1 MYTDDSH
8 SSGLAPALVSYI
20 DELSVDSHHHGSPHS
35 STSHPSPP
43 HQHQPQQPT
52 QVNEPA
58 LTNHKRPFDLQRY
71 PVPVHA
77 QLPVA
82 VTSPP
87 PYWPVGVM
95 MSQLTP
101 SDDYNYQHHHRHH
114 RHQQQE
120 LCHDDVTDD
129 VTSPMY
135 VEKIIS
141 ELVETE
147 RTYVFE
153 LQQIVQVLYI
163 SLPVLINILVLASV
177 CI

>member
-1 MYTDDSH
+1 
-8 SSGLAPALVSYI
+8 
-20 DELSVDSHHHGSPHS
+20 
-35 STSHPSPP
+35 
-43 HQHQPQQPT
+43 
-52 QVNEPA
+52 
-58 LTNHKRPFDLQRY
+58 
-71 PVPVHA
+71 
-77 QLPVA
+77 
-82 VTSPP
+82 
-87 PYWPVGVM
+87 M